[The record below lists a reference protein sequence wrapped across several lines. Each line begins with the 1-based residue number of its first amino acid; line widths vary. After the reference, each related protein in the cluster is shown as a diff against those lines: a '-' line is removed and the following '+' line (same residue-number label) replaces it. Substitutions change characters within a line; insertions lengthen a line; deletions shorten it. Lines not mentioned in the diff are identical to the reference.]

1 MMTSTTWSV
10 QVRLDE
16 EGDDTRADATLSIDN
31 KTEIHG
37 HGNSRR
43 NPHDEAD
50 PRIGD
55 ELAAARALSDLAHQL
70 LGKAASDIE
79 SHTHVPARSLQL

>member
-1 MMTSTTWSV
+1 MMTTSSWNV

-16 EGDDTRADATLSIDN
+16 EGDDTRADATLSIDDT
-31 KTEIHG
+31 TEIHG

-43 NPHDEAD
+43 NPSDEAD

-55 ELAAARALSDLAHQL
+55 ELAAARAFSDLAHQL
-70 LGKAASDIE
+70 LGRAADDIE